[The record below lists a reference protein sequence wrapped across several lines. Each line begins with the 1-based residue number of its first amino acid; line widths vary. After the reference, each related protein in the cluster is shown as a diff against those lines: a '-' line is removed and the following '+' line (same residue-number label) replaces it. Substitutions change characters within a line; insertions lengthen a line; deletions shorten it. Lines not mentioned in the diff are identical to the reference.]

1 MLVPLIGWYL
11 YKHRSLHPSLEISS
25 TRPFARLGTP
35 WRAWLMHLV
44 FMLQLGTIACVIVIL
59 ARPQTR
65 DSWNTSSVEG
75 TDIVLALD
83 ISTSML
89 ARDFKPDRFEAAKE
103 VAAKFVAGR
112 EGDNIGLVIFAAES
126 FTSLPMTTDRSMIA
140 NYISDIKMG
149 MLQDGT
155 AIGDGLAT
163 SINRIKEGKAKS
175 KSIILLTDGSNNTG
189 TVAPITASEIAKQ
202 LGIKVYTIGIGTNG
216 TAPYPQENEFGRIV
230 YTPLPVVIDEATL
243 RTIADNTGGK
253 YFRATGNNV
262 LKDIFAEIDR
272 LEKTK
277 MDLRNFSSTEDD
289 YMPWAI
295 AALFAIRSYRIAPL
309 HTPTCYPISILFS
322 RYDYICLSPSAISPA
337 AAPLSCR
344 SIPFGPLRPHAQAAP
359 LRQPRHSR
367 NSDARSIALY
377 AVGQTHLLTAYN
389 SRTCHHPRT
398 SARHIRP

>member
-1 MLVPLIGWYL
+1 MQLAHPHYLWLLLVLVPLIAWYL

-25 TRPFARLGTP
+25 TRAFRNTGTP
-35 WRAWLMHLV
+35 WRAWLMHLL
-44 FMLQLGTIACVIVIL
+44 FLLQLGAIACVIIIL

-65 DSWNTSSVEG
+65 DSWNTSRVEG
-75 TDIVLALD
+75 TDIVIALD

-89 ARDFKPDRFEAAKE
+89 ARDFKPDRFEAAQE

-140 NYISDIKMG
+140 NYINDIKMG

-189 TVAPITASEIAKQ
+189 NVAPVTASEIAKQ

-262 LKDIFAEIDR
+262 LKEIFDEIDQ

-277 MDLRNFSSTEDD
+277 MDLRNFSSTEDN

-295 AALFAIRSYRIAPL
+295 AALALFGLAVLLRYTLLRT
-309 HTPTCYPISILFS
+309 TP
-322 RYDYICLSPSAISPA
+322 
-337 AAPLSCR
+337 
-344 SIPFGPLRPHAQAAP
+344 
-359 LRQPRHSR
+359 
-367 NSDARSIALY
+367 
-377 AVGQTHLLTAYN
+377 
-389 SRTCHHPRT
+389 
-398 SARHIRP
+398 